1 MSQRGDMV
9 SGDWKY
15 ASLFASLERGLVN
28 ADRADL
34 PAIIGELER
43 VKAELLARMLV
54 PQCGEARRFP
64 MPQAHAKSETR
75 YLTVQEAVDRYHVSA
90 RWLYRNKNR
99 LPHSQ
104 PSRKV
109 LLFPEEPLRRWFEK
123 MA

>member
-1 MSQRGDMV
+1 MV
-9 SGDWKY
+9 SSDWKY
-15 ASLFASLERGLVN
+15 ASLFASLQQGLVN
-28 ADRADL
+28 ADPSDS

-43 VKAELLARMLV
+43 LKIDLLARMLV
-54 PQCGEARRFP
+54 PQRGEARRFP
-64 MPQAHAKSETR
+64 LPQAHAESKTR
-75 YLTVQEAVDRYHVSA
+75 YLTVQEVVDRYHVSA
-90 RWLYRNKNR
+90 QWLYRHENR

>member
-1 MSQRGDMV
+1 MV
-9 SGDWKY
+9 SSDWKY

-28 ADRADL
+28 AEPSDS

-54 PQCGEARRFP
+54 PQRGEARRFP
-64 MPQAHAKSETR
+64 MPQAHAESDTR
-75 YLTVQEAVDRYHVSA
+75 YLTVQEVVDRYHVSA

>member
-1 MSQRGDMV
+1 MV
-9 SGDWKY
+9 SSDWKY

-28 ADRADL
+28 ADPSDS

-64 MPQAHAKSETR
+64 LPQPHAESDTR
-75 YLTVQEAVDRYHVSA
+75 YLTVQEVVDRYHVSA
-90 RWLYRNKNR
+90 RWLYRHKR
-99 LPHSQ
+99 KLPHSQ

-109 LLFPEEPLRRWFEK
+109 LLFPEAALQRWFAK
-123 MA
+123 RS